1 MRAKVLMLSN
11 HGPYEAG
18 QELTMSQE
26 QANKFIDLG
35 VAEEMELP
43 EREVNTTTPP
53 PPKPEP
59 SEEEEE
65 TEEEPES

>member
-26 QANKFIDLG
+26 QANTFIDLG
-35 VAEEMELP
+35 VAEEMEMP

-53 PPKPEP
+53 PPE
-59 SEEEEE
+59 SEEEESEEE
-65 TEEEPES
+65 TEE